1 MSSVLCFAC
10 KQVGHTRRF
19 CPNKAN
25 RQHSVRCF
33 FCDKP
38 GHTKKVCPARQ
49 QWLSTQSQP
58 RSTVAAVT
66 DVESSSAAAVHR
78 SNETEAAKCL
88 CTVSSVGGL
97 PRVFVETSCAADFRD
112 SLRARSAVDTGA
124 TRTMITA
131 DMLTRIGTWTGPKEV
146 VAITAFWFAS
156 IHSRSGRKS
165 PPCVV
170 MMRPPLLRGTP
181 EVVRMDNGTEFSN
194 AIVESLFQVFN
205 WHYRS
210 HWCGPASAVTRRC

>member
-1 MSSVLCFAC
+1 MHSRRALLVVVEVGSLQRRRVQRASSADSQLTQSLLGNHRRCPAFCASRAS
-10 KQVGHTRRF
+10 KSGTRGGSAQTKRTGAF
-19 CPNKAN
+19 
-25 RQHSVRCF
+25 RSLFF

-78 SNETEAAKCL
+78 ANESEAAKCL

-97 PRVFVETSCAADFRD
+97 PRVFVETSCSADFRD
-112 SLRARSAVDTGA
+112 SLRARSVVDTGA

-131 DMLTRIGTWTGPKEV
+131 DMLTR
-146 VAITAFWFAS
+146 
-156 IHSRSGRKS
+156 
-165 PPCVV
+165 
-170 MMRPPLLRGTP
+170 L
-181 EVVRMDNGTEFSN
+181 
-194 AIVESLFQVFN
+194 
-205 WHYRS
+205 
-210 HWCGPASAVTRRC
+210 